1 MLTLVSLKLND
12 VSVIGIL
19 NDASVAVELL
29 LEILEHQFLVDLR
42 VESLHRRQA
51 LTSVALLHANV
62 NVVFLNRVR
71 GFLLFLLRLFFVSKV
86 KRLVSKGIVGCV
98 SRIRRSTFVSL
109 SFASSSRRDRP
120 RGRASRPSS
129 AFASARRRRLARPR
143 SRRDPSTI
151 SASLVPRAPRRA
163 RARVPRSR
171 ATIARPSTVASGRAR
186 ARAAAR
192 DDFYAETIESFA
204 LDRGRD
210 RVAARARRARAPR
223 RALDAVD
230 APNTK
235 SSAIKRRSRRVRG
248 LDAVDV
254 ARRDVTIRPHS
265 SPRRVA
271 PRARAPLERARGDAA
286 RRRRACRG
294 TTARASTRIRW
305 FSST

>member
-109 SFASSSRRDRP
+109 SFASSSRATVPAVARRVRRP
-120 RGRASRPSS
+120 RSPPRVVVVSRALVRAAIPRRSPPHSSRARRVAPARAFRGRAR
-129 AFASARRRRLARPR
+129 R
-143 SRRDPSTI
+143 SRVHRRS
-151 SASLVPRAPRRA
+151 PRVARA
-163 RARVPRSR
+163 RARPR
-171 ATIARPSTVASGRAR
+171 ATTFTPKRSNRSPSIEVAIASPRAR
-186 ARAAAR
+186 
-192 DDFYAETIESFA
+192 
-204 LDRGRD
+204 
-210 RVAARARRARAPR
+210 AARARRAARSTR
-223 RALDAVD
+223 STHRTL
-230 APNTK
+230 
-235 SSAIKRRSRRVRG
+235 SRR
-248 LDAVDV
+248 
-254 ARRDVTIRPHS
+254 P
-265 SPRRVA
+265 
-271 PRARAPLERARGDAA
+271 
-286 RRRRACRG
+286 
-294 TTARASTRIRW
+294 
-305 FSST
+305 

>member
-1 MLTLVSLKLND
+1 
-12 VSVIGIL
+12 VIGIL

-109 SFASSSRRDRP
+109 SFASSSRP

>member
-109 SFASSSRRDRP
+109 SFASSSRATVPAVARRVRRP
-120 RGRASRPSS
+120 RSPPRVVVVVVSRALVRAAIPRRSPPHSSRARRVAPARAFRGRAR
-129 AFASARRRRLARPR
+129 R
-143 SRRDPSTI
+143 SRVHRRS
-151 SASLVPRAPRRA
+151 PRVARA
-163 RARVPRSR
+163 RARPR
-171 ATIARPSTVASGRAR
+171 ATTFTPKRSNRSPSIEVAIASPRAR
-186 ARAAAR
+186 
-192 DDFYAETIESFA
+192 
-204 LDRGRD
+204 
-210 RVAARARRARAPR
+210 AARARRAARSTR
-223 RALDAVD
+223 STHRTL
-230 APNTK
+230 
-235 SSAIKRRSRRVRG
+235 SRR
-248 LDAVDV
+248 
-254 ARRDVTIRPHS
+254 P
-265 SPRRVA
+265 
-271 PRARAPLERARGDAA
+271 
-286 RRRRACRG
+286 
-294 TTARASTRIRW
+294 
-305 FSST
+305 